1 MIIFAIASRKHRRF
15 SGRFLREKKKVGHYS
30 TSPRSGRPL
39 INDRSESVN
48 ETSIR
53 RRRRRRDRA
62 ALKRNIK
69 LRFRFAFSSQ
79 VRV

>member
-15 SGRFLREKKKVGHYS
+15 SGRFLREEKKVGHYS

-53 RRRRRRDRA
+53 RRRRDRA